1 MSCVDEMIGA
11 EDLVGED
18 FERKVA
24 SERKQRL
31 QSRKNSMF
39 QHNSNN
45 KMEAEEESDKNSTS
59 KLIGNAFQIATD
71 TNGYNSG
78 RSYYLQTASANQK
91 QEIIAHL
98 KTLATSARKKAE
110 VKSLF
115 RKTQDRVRAWYISR
129 PFQSGAAL
137 LIVAVQS
144 SLFIRILYSHRQIF
158 FILEPNLHQRDSSTE
173 LSIKSTIGSR
183 ACYAA

>member
-1 MSCVDEMIGA
+1 MIGA

-18 FERKVA
+18 FERRVA
-24 SERKQRL
+24 NERK

-39 QHNSNN
+39 HHNSKN
-45 KMEAEEESDKNSTS
+45 KMEAEEESDKKNTS

-78 RSYYLQTASANQK
+78 RSYYLQTASASQK

-98 KTLATSARKKAE
+98 KILATSARKKAE

-115 RKTQDRVRAWYISR
+115 RKTQDRVRALYISR

-137 LIVAVQS
+137 LIVAVQWSLPFRILLISYIKNFCSAPAQNSHTIHPNFTAS
-144 SLFIRILYSHRQIF
+144 SLMEALLALR
-158 FILEPNLHQRDSSTE
+158 
-173 LSIKSTIGSR
+173 
-183 ACYAA
+183 